1 MTESNKIK
9 QFDNNQ
15 KIRLTIVAFISSIHR
30 FVGIECYN
38 NTHTHTEAESV
49 DCDSM
54 SQVRD
59 TQMKLQKSSEI
70 ERAILQTD
78 FQ

>member
-1 MTESNKIK
+1 MTTTKRYGSLLSLSLVQYIGSLELNVI
-9 QFDNNQ
+9 
-15 KIRLTIVAFISSIHR
+15 IIH
-30 FVGIECYN
+30 
-38 NTHTHTEAESV
+38 THTHTEAESV